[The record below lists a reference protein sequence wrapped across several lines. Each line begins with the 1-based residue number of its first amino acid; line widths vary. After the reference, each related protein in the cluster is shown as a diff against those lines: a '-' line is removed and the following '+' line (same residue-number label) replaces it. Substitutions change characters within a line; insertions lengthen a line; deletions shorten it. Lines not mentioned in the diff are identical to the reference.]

1 MEVTLTRVFTA
12 QIMKIKEEVKV
23 VAMVMDNRRVG
34 KGNDLADILAK
45 EERLI
50 FPS

>member
-1 MEVTLTRVFTA
+1 MEVTSTKVFTA
-12 QIMKIKEEVKV
+12 QIMKIKEEVV
-23 VAMVMDNRRVG
+23 VAMVVDSRRVE

-45 EERLI
+45 EERPI